1 MYARVISVRLQPGM
15 LEELVAVYRD
25 AVAPAARVMPG
36 WVSLV
41 VVASRDGQSA
51 RVIELWDSILDLRTS
66 EVSGY
71 LREQMARLAG
81 ILAGEP
87 VIDRLEVQEFVRA
100 VADPLAMRVVTFQL
114 RPDTVEDVFEV
125 YRTAIIPA
133 IEEQIGFMGLLVAGD
148 YATRRGLVATV
159 WSSEAAMK
167 AGELNGYYQEQ
178 LGRVAPFLSAF
189 PVTESFNILYR
200 ATMVG

>member
-51 RVIELWDSILDLRTS
+51 RVIELWDSIIDLRTS

-178 LGRVAPFLSAF
+178 LGRVAPFLSAV